1 MGFPHGLNN
10 GRGLNRE
17 GNALV
22 RSILLTLEKQPQEL
36 RAQVETVLK
45 ARKALAGRITSK
57 KFERP
62 NPLPLMP
69 PIGGPATGIPLD
81 FSVGLGKGR
90 LWTEQGIKR
99 NQPEYGKA
107 LEILGRKLFE
117 SHLRLA
123 QGHSHFHVTRAG
135 AIKFTTPSKV
145 VKWLSEKGV
154 IRKRTNLRG

>member
-1 MGFPHGLNN
+1 M
-10 GRGLNRE
+10 
-17 GNALV
+17 V

-36 RAQVETVLK
+36 RAQVEMVLK